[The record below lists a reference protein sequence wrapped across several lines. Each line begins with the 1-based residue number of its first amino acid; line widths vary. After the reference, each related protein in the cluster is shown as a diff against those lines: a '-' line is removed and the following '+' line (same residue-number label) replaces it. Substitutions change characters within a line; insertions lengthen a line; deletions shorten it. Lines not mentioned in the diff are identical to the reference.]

1 MPPDHSFGLND
12 DQDLF
17 PSRPDL
23 RQEDPEAP
31 IGRSDPGSAPF
42 LGERGELLTKGE
54 FDNRLFASASKERRN
69 TAKGDRR
76 EFEQV
81 SHRRCILH
89 GVTAQYETD
98 SSAGLG
104 LSSVVD
110 LSSTERKSSINPR
123 RTEFENTQLDN
134 RLIEERS
141 GVINMNSA
149 VERRE
154 RLGGVLNYYERRAA

>member
-1 MPPDHSFGLND
+1 MPADDGFGLND

-17 PSRPDL
+17 PSRPGS
-23 RQEDPEAP
+23 RQEDPEGP
-31 IGRSDPGSAPF
+31 IGLTDPGVAS
-42 LGERGELLTKGE
+42 LQGVGSELLTKGE
-54 FDNRLFASASKERRN
+54 FDDRLLASASKERRN

-81 SHRRCILH
+81 SHRKRILH

-98 SSAGLG
+98 SSAGFG

-123 RTEFENTQLDN
+123 RTEFENAHQGN
-134 RLIEERS
+134 V
-141 GVINMNSA
+141 GVR
-149 VERRE
+149 VRR
-154 RLGGVLNYYERRAA
+154 